1 MAEGKNNADTFNV
14 IKMQDMTSFKWV
26 MINILGHDF
35 MHDFLLNANRTK
47 KGQVLDGSK
56 KVSIINKVEKTCKSI
71 AKYLKIKR
79 LAQDLGQGGGGYF
92 DNPPDINIDYDDEKL
107 NEGQIIERLG
117 SELMDSGINVKH
129 DDSSAEK
136 ELAHMETLLKMY
148 EDLKDNTKTLDSL
161 KQAYRLIDSEEDKQ
175 NITKYIED
183 YFDSLYDKDGER
195 IKPKILSVLAQSL
208 VSATL
213 SPLIKDMLDHSFD
226 YKLKIRNATDAAT
239 TAVSEENPLFVS
251 EEYDDEK
258 SIDIPDDRDEEIIGK
273 SYWNEDNAEKDASAI
288 PEYSEDDGDE
298 SRNASKTDNDDDNGS
313 WEEINEIQNKFR
325 KSFGRLFQNE
335 LTLNDGENFFTINKK
350 TLKDI
355 TVIESLGDSEND
367 DPELL
372 TLGEIGAI
380 KEDEDR
386 ITTIKEL
393 EDKIVKGEYSIK
405 SYFTQTKNILL
416 RNYINS
422 FNSGKEKSYRKENRG
437 LLFKRDSDQNIIFN
451 NDPIENTVLE
461 VEVMLNNKFNI
472 DLIGEDSVDDVDF
485 KILDKSS
492 NPVGEFKGLLVKF
505 GIDPVE
511 TWKGVAPATEK
522 RRLRNLYLNAMLAIH
537 PDRSGNEAKVG
548 EDIQHSWD
556 GKAGFIISAYER
568 FKSGN
573 VSGGA
578 RVQKGGAIDNNKL
591 FSAMNTLLNKAII
604 ENSLVLM
611 DCVKGDKTF
620 GYFPEI
626 KDGSLKEEF
635 KIKTHKGFRPVFEN
649 IFHGKELQTFLKTP
663 IDVGGGEIKFIEGN
677 TVKWEN
683 LKSHA
688 PLEVR
693 KLIARRILLNM
704 QILILYQ
711 KCMPSH
717 ITTNSLFEALELKSD
732 NRKRKNDIMESRGF
746 ITEALQENKGQDDQ
760 FINKFGYDNLG
771 DFKNKISLTRTKFFG
786 MLYNN
791 TEHKDIPDWIK
802 KSNTEDDMLQNG
814 FNIVLINLLSDMI
827 YQIGNQPGIGIN
839 QMPIKAD
846 IPNAGGDS
854 MIRGDGSNAFVINNA
869 VPLIYPQLK
878 KADQDRFGFL
888 NLTGIQSRNA
898 QFCPVTSIADSQPL
912 CSIKTKNS
920 FKETAPRALNYS
932 MEMGLEAPI
941 QAGTY
946 SYYVRLRKVSGA
958 NNDDYKYFISGELTG
973 PGFLYQ
979 IGDNNTVFDLKLG
992 PLSAVN
998 TFYEI
1003 LKNISIITKKATLT
1017 SAQQRKFSPR
1027 VILRSFFESNI
1038 EMLMKAGIKKSI
1050 GDYGQEFTAL
1060 SKYGATLPAI
1070 YREKNRLGG
1079 TTKTIPYNGKGN
1091 AFRIMVA
1098 NDRPSAYRG
1107 IFMLLFA
1114 DQNTINTRSM
1124 LGYYRNK
1131 PETPTDPS
1139 KLTLV
1144 HGYNALKKDGD
1155 TWKINQ
1161 EVEDAFDVEQIS
1173 SDQKDIETKVIKEAK
1188 KKGGLKNVLKLK
1200 RRSTRLVKPSSR
1212 TISMFLRRYP
1222 EMKTWSKDRGIVL
1235 RPDNWRKRVQEFVV
1249 YFNALPESEGRKVE
1263 LGGKHRYVLRGGKN
1277 NTKKNRLKKQKTTKK
1292 LYQKQNKKSRKIRSK
1307 KLKKTRKRY

>member
-1 MAEGKNNADTFNV
+1 M
-14 IKMQDMTSFKWV
+14 
-26 MINILGHDF
+26 
-35 MHDFLLNANRTK
+35 
-47 KGQVLDGSK
+47 
-56 KVSIINKVEKTCKSI
+56 
-71 AKYLKIKR
+71 
-79 LAQDLGQGGGGYF
+79 
-92 DNPPDINIDYDDEKL
+92 
-107 NEGQIIERLG
+107 
-117 SELMDSGINVKH
+117 
-129 DDSSAEK
+129 
-136 ELAHMETLLKMY
+136 
-148 EDLKDNTKTLDSL
+148 
-161 KQAYRLIDSEEDKQ
+161 
-175 NITKYIED
+175 
-183 YFDSLYDKDGER
+183 
-195 IKPKILSVLAQSL
+195 
-208 VSATL
+208 
-213 SPLIKDMLDHSFD
+213 
-226 YKLKIRNATDAAT
+226 
-239 TAVSEENPLFVS
+239 
-251 EEYDDEK
+251 
-258 SIDIPDDRDEEIIGK
+258 
-273 SYWNEDNAEKDASAI
+273 
-288 PEYSEDDGDE
+288 
-298 SRNASKTDNDDDNGS
+298 
-313 WEEINEIQNKFR
+313 
-325 KSFGRLFQNE
+325 
-335 LTLNDGENFFTINKK
+335 
-350 TLKDI
+350 
-355 TVIESLGDSEND
+355 
-367 DPELL
+367 
-372 TLGEIGAI
+372 
-380 KEDEDR
+380 
-386 ITTIKEL
+386 
-393 EDKIVKGEYSIK
+393 
-405 SYFTQTKNILL
+405 
-416 RNYINS
+416 
-422 FNSGKEKSYRKENRG
+422 
-437 LLFKRDSDQNIIFN
+437 LFKRDTSGDIIFN
-451 NDPIENTVLE
+451 NEPIENTVRE
-461 VEVMLNNKFNI
+461 VEVLLNNKFNI
-472 DLIGEDSVDDVDF
+472 DLIADNVDVDF

-492 NPVGEFKGLLVKF
+492 NPVAEFKTLLKKF
-505 GIDPVE
+505 GIESIE
-511 TWKGVAPATEK
+511 TWKGVAPETEK
-522 RRLRNLYLNAMLAIH
+522 RSLRNLYLNAMLAIH

-548 EDIQHSWD
+548 EDTQHLWD

-578 RVQKGGAIDNNKL
+578 RTQKGGAIDNNKL

-611 DCVKGDKTF
+611 DCVKGNKTF

-626 KDGSLKEEF
+626 KDDSLKDEF

-649 IFHGKELQTFLKTP
+649 IFHGKELQTFLKTSMN
-663 IDVGGGEIKFIEGN
+663 VGGVEIKFIEGN

-732 NRKRKNDIMESRGF
+732 NRKRKNDVMESRGF
-746 ITEALQENKGQDDQ
+746 ITEALQVNNGQNDQ
-760 FINKFGYDNLG
+760 FINKFGYENMG

-814 FNIVLINLLSDMI
+814 FNIVLNTLLPDMI
-827 YQIGNQPGIGIN
+827 YQIGKQDDIGIAP
-839 QMPIKAD
+839 MPIKAN
-846 IPNAGGDS
+846 IPNAGANS
-854 MIRGDGSNAFVINNA
+854 MINDDGSNAFVINNA

-878 KADQDRFGFL
+878 KANQDRFGFL
-888 NLTGIQSRNA
+888 NLSGIQSRNA

-912 CSIKTKNS
+912 CSIKTKSS

-958 NNDDYKYFISGELTG
+958 RDDDYKYFISGELTG

-1003 LKNISIITKKATLT
+1003 LKNISILTKKAAL
-1017 SAQQRKFSPR
+1017 SGLNQRNFSPR

-1060 SKYGATLPAI
+1060 SKYGATLPTI
-1070 YREKNRLGG
+1070 YKQKNKLGAK
-1079 TTKTIPYNGKGN
+1079 TKTIPYNSKGN

-1144 HGYNALKKDGD
+1144 HGFNALKKEGD
-1155 TWKINQ
+1155 NWKINQ
-1161 EVEDAFDVEQIS
+1161 ELEDEFDIEQLS
-1173 SDQKDIETKVIKEAK
+1173 PDQKEIETKVITEAK

-1200 RRSTRLVKPSSR
+1200 RRSSRLVKPSSR

-1222 EMKTWSKDRGIVL
+1222 EMKRWSKDRGIIL
-1235 RPDNWRKRVQEFVV
+1235 RPDNWRKRVQEFTTH
-1249 YFNALPESEGRKVE
+1249 FNALPESEGRKVE
-1263 LGGKHRYVLRGGKN
+1263 LGGKHKYVLRGGKN
-1277 NTKKNRLKKQKTTKK
+1277 FTKKNRFKKPKTTKK
-1292 LYQKQNKKSRKIRSK
+1292 LYQRQTKRSRKLKYK
-1307 KLKKTRKRY
+1307 KIKKTRKKY